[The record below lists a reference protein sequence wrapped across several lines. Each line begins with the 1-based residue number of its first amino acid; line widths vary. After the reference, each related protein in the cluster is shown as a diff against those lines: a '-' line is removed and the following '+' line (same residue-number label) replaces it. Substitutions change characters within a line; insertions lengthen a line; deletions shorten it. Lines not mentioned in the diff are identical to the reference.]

1 VWLYS
6 PSSQAFSPSSAFA
19 QTPSRSYV
27 AGARACASTLA
38 LQAMSVI
45 VIVSWVRF
53 AHTSDLHLG
62 CCRCVGRPLL
72 PPDYFRNSNA
82 SKNTATF
89 CRLLVGAT
97 PHSGKRNNSSLVQ
110 VLHRTLFLLREWTGV
125 RRISQ
130 RRIHYVIVPVS
141 LLRPAQ
147 VLLQPL
153 LSHFAVTHLIG

>member
-97 PHSGKRNNSSLVQ
+97 PHSGNSTTAASFKYCTARCFYIQ
-110 VLHRTLFLLREWTGV
+110 EWTGV

-147 VLLQPL
+147 VLRQPL
-153 LSHFAVTHLIG
+153 LSHFAVTRLIG